1 MDTGSGSAPEDNDTD
16 QRTERA
22 ADEPLTMPVA
32 PSSATAR
39 KATSRTA
46 RRWRRGQI
54 AQVSLSVLLA
64 VVSIVVSGDMS
75 GWSAA
80 GLTGNLFAPQ
90 VTPSG
95 TAVSAT
101 TQPDVKGALSR
112 AVAMPTAPPTPTP
125 PGEWTP
131 AGGSWPGYTGPVS
144 ASQSCPSGKAPR
156 PVSWVVGSAGGY
168 GAPRLNTV
176 ALTFDDGPTPYS
188 SPAILSFLE
197 STHTPATFFV
207 LGQYAKAFPWLLQ
220 REEADGFTIGVHT
233 WSHPDMRLLTP
244 AQRAWQLMAT
254 VQQIHADLGPSYCL
268 WLWRPPYGSSNTS
281 IVRQAGT
288 FGLTTVTWNVDP
300 QDWSRPG
307 TMTIVSRVL
316 AQVRPGSIILMHDGP
331 AAREETAA
339 ALPYI
344 LDGLRARGLIPVSL
358 PQLLMGYQPPAPS
371 PTTTPD
377 PTATPS
383 PTVTPTSP
391 AAATLAISDRRE
403 AWLAPAASSSF

>member
-1 MDTGSGSAPEDNDTD
+1 
-16 QRTERA
+16 
-22 ADEPLTMPVA
+22 
-32 PSSATAR
+32 
-39 KATSRTA
+39 
-46 RRWRRGQI
+46 
-54 AQVSLSVLLA
+54 
-64 VVSIVVSGDMS
+64 
-75 GWSAA
+75 
-80 GLTGNLFAPQ
+80 
-90 VTPSG
+90 
-95 TAVSAT
+95 
-101 TQPDVKGALSR
+101 
-112 AVAMPTAPPTPTP
+112 
-125 PGEWTP
+125 
-131 AGGSWPGYTGPVS
+131 
-144 ASQSCPSGKAPR
+144 
-156 PVSWVVGSAGGY
+156 
-168 GAPRLNTV
+168 
-176 ALTFDDGPTPYS
+176 
-188 SPAILSFLE
+188 
-197 STHTPATFFV
+197 
-207 LGQYAKAFPWLLQ
+207 
-220 REEADGFTIGVHT
+220 
-233 WSHPDMRLLTP
+233 
-244 AQRAWQLMAT
+244 MAT

-281 IVRQAGT
+281 IVRQAGA

-377 PTATPS
+377 PTASPS